1 MCLLHLS
8 FTYTARRFH
17 TSPGTPDLLTGL
29 GWLQGSTRNGM
40 YRGHAHSTR
49 GSSQQG
55 QLPEVYCTASTGEVC
70 SPTTECSTSYGTKN
84 PTTKT
89 KTNNQDPGGI
99 YSWWCSASS
108 ANGSRSHDCSS
119 SAGLLDSYPALLLYL
134 AGDALHQQPMGSRSH
149 DCSSYVGCGGIP
161 CSTMVSPNASL
172 HRRQQAV
179 APGWSPYMV
188 PESGFR
194 PAHFPPLLSW
204 SPTIVGGLQIILQPF
219 FGLNPKIIMLNIVHT
234 LVLFWKPSFYR

>member
-1 MCLLHLS
+1 MVPHGTKGTGPMVHHETSVFEIPQNRNDTDTVSISTVCVYCICPLHI
-8 FTYTARRFH
+8 RRVGFAH
-17 TSPGTPDLLTGL
+17 HRVLQTSWRRL

-40 YRGHAHSTR
+40 YQGRAHSTG

-55 QLPEVYCTASTGEVC
+55 LLPEVYRTASTGEVS

-84 PTTKT
+84 PTTKQRPPI
-89 KTNNQDPGGI
+89 QDPGSI

-161 CSTMVSPNASL
+161 CSTLVSPNACL
-172 HRRQQAV
+172 HRRRQAV
-179 APGWSPYMV
+179 APRWPPYMV

-194 PAHFPPLLSW
+194 PPQSAWYHL
-204 SPTIVGGLQIILQPF
+204 
-219 FGLNPKIIMLNIVHT
+219 
-234 LVLFWKPSFYR
+234 